1 LALVFRFKSLGSGSA
16 GNATLIES
24 HAPQGIS
31 RVLIDCGLTMSELSA
46 RLGELSIEL
55 CDIDALFVTH
65 EHTDHVGNARQ
76 FGIKSKRPIWM
87 SQGTQLAT
95 QALSWGLEASQ
106 IQTARDLHLIQVGSL
121 QITPF
126 TVPHD
131 AREPLQVTL
140 TNGRFKLGLV
150 TDLGHASEH
159 VVQALQD
166 CHALIIESNHDSDM
180 LRMSKYPSFLK
191 SRISGPLGHLS
202 NRESAELLKRILHPN
217 LRQVVAAHLSERN
230 NSPQLVQDALCPVL
244 NCEPDELIIAHAEH
258 GSPWIVLE

>member
-1 LALVFRFKSLGSGSA
+1 MLRFKSLGSGSA
-16 GNATLIES
+16 GNATLVEARS
-24 HAPQGIS
+24 STEVS
-31 RVLIDCGLTMSELSA
+31 RVLIDCGLSISELSS
-46 RLGELSIEL
+46 RLGELSL
-55 CDIDALFVTH
+55 TLTDIDAMFVTH

-76 FGIKSKRPIWM
+76 FALKSKRPIWM

-95 QALSWGLEASQ
+95 QALGWGLQPTQ
-106 IQTARDLHLIQVGSL
+106 IQTARDHQVIEVGVL

-140 TNGRFKLGLV
+140 TDGTFKLGLA
-150 TDLGHASEH
+150 TDLGHASAH
-159 VVQALQD
+159 VIKALQD
-166 CHALIIESNHDSDM
+166 CHALILESNHDSDL

-202 NRESAELLKRILHPN
+202 NRESAELLRHLLNPN

-230 NSPQLVQDALCPVL
+230 NTPQLVIDALCPVMG
-244 NCEPDELIIAHAEH
+244 CEPDDLIIAHAEH
-258 GSPWIVLE
+258 GSPWITLE